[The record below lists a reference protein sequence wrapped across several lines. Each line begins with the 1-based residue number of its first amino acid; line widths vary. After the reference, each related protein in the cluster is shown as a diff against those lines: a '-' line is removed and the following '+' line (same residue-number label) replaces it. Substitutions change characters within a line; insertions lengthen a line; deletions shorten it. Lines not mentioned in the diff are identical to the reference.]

1 MRMRGFALSALL
13 LLGLLAFPLAA
24 AGQDVDV
31 ELVLRESTF
40 DEDGTVRIVVS
51 LSGANLGRN
60 LTADDVSITEAGT
73 AIDDITVTPLDES
86 TADPIGVALLFDVS
100 GSTEGE
106 PLAAA
111 KVAADAF
118 LAQIAEQNARASLI
132 SFAATPTL
140 NVSLTAN
147 IDSVRAAVAGLEAGG
162 DTALY
167 DAVVLARDELG
178 RSSVQ
183 RNIVIFSDG
192 ADTSSTATLEGA
204 VTAATTVRAPITTVV
219 LATAELDTG
228 SLEQLAQRTGGRTIT
243 VDDTAQLSAA
253 FEEVAEELA
262 SQFVIEYTSDI
273 ITTGE
278 LDVSLSIAADDV
290 EASRTFTVV
299 NPRTTA
305 PEVVDPQSVG
315 SPDPGILGG
324 NLVLVLGL
332 LAAFIAVAGIAMI
345 IILTPKTAAAKNLER
360 ELSSYIAGNKS
371 KTSPAMVA
379 QALRERAATLFETTP
394 GSSEFA
400 KGWQKRLD
408 QAALPLK
415 AGELFILSIGLMA
428 LAALVGWLLADIRG
442 AIVFAVPA
450 LVAPYLYVIVK
461 QSQRLAKFL
470 QQLPDTLQLMS
481 GSLSAGY
488 GVLQAIDLVAEEAG
502 EPIASEFQRV
512 LVESRL
518 GMPIEESLEGMADRM
533 DSDDFRW
540 VVLAMNIQRE
550 VGGNL
555 AELLRTVARTLRDRE
570 ALRRHIKALAAE
582 GKLSAI
588 ILVVLPFFLAGYLIL
603 VNPDYVG
610 TLTESFFGWAL
621 IGVGVIGITIGM
633 VWIRNLI
640 RAIEV

>member
-1 MRMRGFALSALL
+1 MRMRGFALVAMLL
-13 LLGLLAFPLAA
+13 VGLLALPLAA
-24 AGQDVDV
+24 SSQEGDV
-31 ELVLRESTF
+31 ELVVRESTF
-40 DEDGTVRIVVS
+40 DEDGNVRLVVS
-51 LSGANLGRN
+51 LTGATLGRN
-60 LTADDVSITEAGT
+60 LTADDVTITEAGE
-73 AIDDITVTPLDES
+73 AVGDLTVSPLDES
-86 TADPIGVALLFDVS
+86 TAQPIGVALLFDVS

-111 KVAADAF
+111 KQAADAF
-118 LAQIAEQNARASLI
+118 LGQIAEQNARVALI

-140 NVSLTAN
+140 NVPLTPN
-147 IDSVRAAVAGLEAGG
+147 VDDVRSAVAGLEAGG

-178 RSSVQ
+178 RADVQ

-192 ADTSSTATLEGA
+192 ADTSSEATLEGA
-204 VTAATTVRAPITTVV
+204 VTAATTIRAPITTVV
-219 LATAELDTG
+219 LATPELDTG
-228 SLEQLAQRTGGRTIT
+228 SLEQLAGRTGGRTIT
-243 VDDTAQLSAA
+243 VDNTAQLGAA
-253 FEEVAEELA
+253 FEQVAEELA
-262 SQFVIEYTSDI
+262 SQFVIEYSSDLV
-273 ITTGE
+273 TDGS
-278 LDVSLSIAADDV
+278 LDVTVAISADGVD
-290 EASRTFTVV
+290 ATRSFTVV
-299 NPRTTA
+299 NPRSDA

-324 NLVLVLGL
+324 NLVLILGL
-332 LAAFIAVAGIAMI
+332 LAAFVAVAGIAMI

-360 ELSSYIAGNKS
+360 ELSSYIAGDKR

-379 QALRERAATLFETTP
+379 QALRERAASMFETTSA
-394 GSSEFA
+394 SSEFS

-415 AGELFILSIGLMA
+415 AGELFLLSIGLA
-428 LAALVGWLLADIRG
+428 VLLAFVGWLLADLRG
-442 AIVFAVPA
+442 AIVFFVPG
-450 LVAPYLYVIVK
+450 LVAPYLYVMYK

-470 QQLPDTLQLMS
+470 SQLPDTLQLMS

-488 GVLQAIDLVAEEAG
+488 GVLQAIDLVADEAG
-502 EPIASEFQRV
+502 EPIASEFGRV
-512 LVESRL
+512 LVEARL
-518 GMPIEESLEGMADRM
+518 GMPLEDSLEGMADRM

-555 AELLRTVARTLRDRE
+555 ADLLRTVAQTLRDRE

-588 ILVVLPFFLAGYLIL
+588 ILVILPFFLAGYLIL

-610 TLTESFFGWAL
+610 TLTESIYGWIL
-621 IGVGVIGITIGM
+621 IGIGVIGIIVGM